1 MPGWP
6 YGTQVGEKVVW
17 GQVVLDGEELDP
29 PPPLTVL
36 LHKPTGYVVT
46 SPDDENIP
54 DPVIYDLLP
63 YRWEVAAVQAW
74 CVRDM
79 VQCRADHYVPHACT
93 HEPDLSDR
101 PVCRRMLSRG
111 AGGKHTEQR
120 GRCKA

>member
-1 MPGWP
+1 MPSWL

-63 YRWEVAAVQAW
+63 YRWVAVQVPYSACAAW
-74 CVRDM
+74 CSTM
-79 VQCRADHYVPHACT
+79 LITACRKLLNA
-93 HEPDLSDR
+93 R
-101 PVCRRMLSRG
+101 PRS
-111 AGGKHTEQR
+111 Q
-120 GRCKA
+120 